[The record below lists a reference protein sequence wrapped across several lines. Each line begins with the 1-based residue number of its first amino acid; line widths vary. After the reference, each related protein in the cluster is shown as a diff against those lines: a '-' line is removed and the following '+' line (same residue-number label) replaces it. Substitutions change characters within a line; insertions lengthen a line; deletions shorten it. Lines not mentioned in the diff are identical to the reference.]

1 MNIRRITVVQEP
13 ARSARALGAVV
24 EAAAALEAE
33 LLGLFLEDV
42 DLLHFAGLPFAREIG
57 ASARPRGLDVQTM
70 ERRLRSQAQEAR
82 RALAAAA
89 EGKPVRWSFRVE
101 RGSVLAQVRSALAD
115 ADLVVLL
122 WDRGGPPSRRAAA
135 LLSTVEWSSA
145 AAPALERLARA
156 LAGDV
161 YRVQLGAGEGALA
174 KLLRELW
181 HGAGGA
187 KAEGTGRK

>member
-1 MNIRRITVVQEP
+1 VSIRRITVVQEP
-13 ARSARALGAVV
+13 ARGARALDAVA

-42 DLLHFAGLPFAREIG
+42 ELLHFAGLPFAREIG

-70 ERRLRSQAQEAR
+70 ERWFRSQADEAR

-101 RGSVLAQVRSALAD
+101 RGSVPAQLRKALAD
-115 ADLVVLL
+115 ADLVILL
-122 WDRGGPPSRRAAA
+122 GDGESQRRSAA
-135 LLSTVEWSSA
+135 LLSAAEFSSA
-145 AAPALERLARA
+145 VAPALERLARA

-161 YRVQLGAGEGALA
+161 YRVQLGAGEEALA

-181 HGAGGA
+181 RGAGGA

>member
-1 MNIRRITVVQEP
+1 VSIRRITVVQES
-13 ARSARALGAVV
+13 AQAARALDAVA

-42 DLLHFAGLPFAREIG
+42 ELLHFAGLPFAREIG

-70 ERRLRSQAQEAR
+70 ERRLRSQAEQAR

-89 EGKPVRWSFRVE
+89 EGKPLRWSFRIE
-101 RGSVLAQVRSALAD
+101 RGSLPAQVRSALAD

-122 WDRGGPPSRRAAA
+122 GGRGGQPPRRAAA
-135 LLSTVEWSSA
+135 LLSAAELSSA
-145 AAPALERLARA
+145 VTPALERLARA

-161 YRVQLGAGEGALA
+161 YRVQRDAGEEALA

-181 HGAGGA
+181 GGAAGA
-187 KAEGTGRK
+187 KAEKSAR